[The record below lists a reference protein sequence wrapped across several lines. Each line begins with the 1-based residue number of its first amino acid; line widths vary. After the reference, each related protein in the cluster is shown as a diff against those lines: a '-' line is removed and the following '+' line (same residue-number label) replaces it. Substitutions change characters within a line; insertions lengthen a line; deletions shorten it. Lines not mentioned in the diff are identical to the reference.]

1 MGFFCTFSPF
11 FPILSAHSFSLSLPL
26 LFFLPPGTPPPLFP
40 HLQSHV
46 GWKKKK
52 LADNNP
58 QRTVQFGEAV
68 ITHPKKQRY
77 VLGAA
82 LGPWDGMEPHESHVA
97 PSEGGD
103 PIGDGGQ
110 RGGRAVGFGRHVAK
124 QSPAAGMDGGS
135 GPRARQLGAKSVG
148 VVWGWGAGGGET
160 RRMGEV
166 KKKTTQTKRRRP
178 LQVFFFPGCN
188 ERRRGK
194 KKKKKE
200 KRRWART
207 ARPAVRSCAGRRS
220 ALYLRIR
227 DTLQPKAPPI
237 RPRRLA
243 KGLAPLQPRDV
254 SLIFAA

>member
-166 KKKTTQTKRRRP
+166 KKKPPKLNAADLSRS
-178 LQVFFFPGCN
+178 FFFRAATKGG
-188 ERRRGK
+188 EEK
-194 KKKKKE
+194 KRKRKKSGGG
-200 KRRWART
+200 RALH
-207 ARPAVRSCAGRRS
+207 GRRCGA
-220 ALYLRIR
+220 ALAAVQRCICASETR
-227 DTLQPKAPPI
+227 CS
-237 RPRRLA
+237 RRL
-243 KGLAPLQPRDV
+243 LQSDPGGSQRAWPR
-254 SLIFAA
+254 SSPEMCL